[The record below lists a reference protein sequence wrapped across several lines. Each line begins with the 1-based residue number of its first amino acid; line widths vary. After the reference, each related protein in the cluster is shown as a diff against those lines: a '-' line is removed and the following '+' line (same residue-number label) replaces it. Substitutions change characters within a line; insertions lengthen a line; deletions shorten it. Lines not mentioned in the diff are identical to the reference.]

1 MCVLSFEFFV
11 WIGLQLCVERSVATA
26 IFLGNVSVF
35 FTNTAA
41 LYDQLGMN
49 LVKMAQ
55 YIQPQQ
61 MPRGIAIDGDF
72 QALYS
77 DFLSLGRGF
86 RIVGKFYRTSII
98 APLKKI
104 LSKNGGQRDAA
115 VKQYKDRKLASV
127 HARKLALAN
136 LLKLANATQ
145 SAEDEIQSWY
155 SLLREKAVRETDEES
170 KETEGATE
178 DMDKDLPW
186 EKALKLIGKKRNEEN
201 ATVRLITKLKLV
213 ETCRTQYGENVE
225 DENNCVLLSQES
237 ESLALSTAQKA
248 EEDQINFLVKEI
260 FSQVFPEDK
269 NGENLTVARTSPTTS
284 DSATAFQDNFE
295 KKGIELL
302 SSLKLFKQQSLSYE
316 EGMGVMDAETL
327 GLPESLGQQRD
338 KIKSSFSARESRIE
352 VTEITLKLFEEIS
365 SVTSKSSLRMISL
378 ISNQR

>member
-1 MCVLSFEFFV
+1 M
-11 WIGLQLCVERSVATA
+11 CVERSVATS

-41 LYDQLGMN
+41 LYEQLGMN
-49 LVKMAQ
+49 LMKMAQ
-55 YIQPQQ
+55 YIHPQQ

-72 QALYS
+72 QALYN
-77 DFLSLGRGF
+77 DFLSLGRSF
-86 RIVGKFYRTSII
+86 RSLGKFYRTSII

-115 VKQYKDRKLASV
+115 VKQYKDRKLGSV
-127 HARKLALAN
+127 NARKVALAN
-136 LLKLANATQ
+136 LLKLTNATQ

-155 SLLREKAVRETDEES
+155 SLLREKEVRETDEES
-170 KETEGATE
+170 KEMEGATE
-178 DMDKDLPW
+178 DMDRDLPW
-186 EKALKLIGKKRNEEN
+186 EKALTLIGKKRNEEN
-201 ATVRLITKLKLV
+201 ATIRLITKLKLV

-248 EEDQINFLVKEI
+248 EEDQINFLVRDI

-269 NGENLTVARTSPTTS
+269 NGENLPVARTSPTTS

-338 KIKSSFSARESRIE
+338 RIKSSFSARESRIE

-365 SVTSKSSLRMISL
+365 GVTSKSSLRMISL

>member
-1 MCVLSFEFFV
+1 M
-11 WIGLQLCVERSVATA
+11 ERSVATA

-41 LYDQLGMN
+41 LYEQLGMN

-55 YIQPQQ
+55 YIHPQQ
-61 MPRGIAIDGDF
+61 MPRGIAIDGEF
-72 QALYS
+72 QALYN

-86 RIVGKFYRTSII
+86 RSLGKFYRTSII

-127 HARKLALAN
+127 NARKVALAN
-136 LLKLANATQ
+136 LLKLTNATQ

-155 SLLREKAVRETDEES
+155 SLLREKEVQETDEES

-178 DMDKDLPW
+178 GMDNDIPW
-186 EKALKLIGKKRNEEN
+186 EKALKLIGKKRNEEK
-201 ATVRLITKLKLV
+201 ATMRLITKLKLV
-213 ETCRTQYGENVE
+213 ETCRMQYAENVE

-248 EEDQINFLVKEI
+248 EEDQINFLVKDI

-269 NGENLTVARTSPTTS
+269 NGESLPVARTSPTTS
-284 DSATAFQDNFE
+284 DASTPFQDNFE

-302 SSLKLFKQQSLSYE
+302 NSFNVKLFKQQSLSYE

-338 KIKSSFSARESRIE
+338 KIKTSFSARESRIE
-352 VTEITLKLFEEIS
+352 VTEIILKLFEEIS
-365 SVTSKSSLRMISL
+365 GVTSKSSLRMISL